1 MSKKIRKRDV
11 FKYLTVPVS
20 LAMLWFYI
28 YYTEGWER
36 IVQVFK
42 NLDYRYVVLLMLYP
56 IVYHS
61 LNAVCVAYMRRP
73 YQRGVPFL
81 YTLHTTFIANFW
93 GSITPA
99 TMQIGMISQIAA
111 ERTQGLN
118 VGNSTAI
125 HFANSLPQTVALLL
139 KKIVMFFI
147 AFNYLRQHLNFFFW
161 IFFLADCLMS
171 IVNVCVYFILP
182 RFDKIITK
190 ILDVIIK
197 VGAKLH
203 IVKKPVELTEK
214 SQRQVL
220 LLKSNMKS
228 LKYTSKDW
236 IVTILIC
243 LLIQVLDCC
252 SLYLSINA
260 LHIKLIY
267 PYLLTVA
274 IQTVGAGIMSFLSFI
289 PIPGQFGIMETISYV
304 ISKPLLG
311 AENINFSIIL
321 GRLTTYYFPL
331 LVYAIATAIPVRS
344 GKHRLNMERNDD
356 L

>member
-20 LAMLWFYI
+20 LSMLWFYI

-56 IVYHS
+56 IVYNS

-81 YTLHTTFIANFW
+81 YTLHTTFIASFW

-99 TMQIGMISQIAA
+99 NMQIGMISQIAA

-125 HFANSLPQTVALLL
+125 HFAHTLPQTVALLF
-139 KKIVMFFI
+139 KKAVMFFI

-190 ILDVIIK
+190 IIDVIIK

-203 IVKKPVELTEK
+203 IVKKPIELIEK

-228 LKYTSKDW
+228 LKYTAKDW

-243 LLIQVLDCC
+243 LFIQALDCC

-260 LHIKLIY
+260 LHINLIY

-274 IQTVGAGIMSFLSFI
+274 IQTVGGGIMSFLSFI
-289 PIPGQFGIMETISYV
+289 PIPGQFGISETISYV
-304 ISKPLLG
+304 INKPLLG
-311 AENINFSIIL
+311 AANINFSIIL
-321 GRLTTYYFPL
+321 GRLAGYYFPL

>member
-1 MSKKIRKRDV
+1 
-11 FKYLTVPVS
+11 
-20 LAMLWFYI
+20 
-28 YYTEGWER
+28 
-36 IVQVFK
+36 
-42 NLDYRYVVLLMLYP
+42 MLYP
-56 IVYHS
+56 IVYNS
-61 LNAVCVAYMRRP
+61 LNAVCVAYMRRH
-73 YQRGVPFL
+73 YQKGVPFL
-81 YTLHTTFIANFW
+81 YTLHTTFIASFW

-99 TMQIGMISQIAA
+99 NMQIGMISQIAA
-111 ERTQGLN
+111 ERMQGLN

-125 HFANSLPQTVALLL
+125 HFAHTLPQTVALLF

-161 IFFLADCLMS
+161 IFFLADCLIS
-171 IVNVCVYFILP
+171 IINVCVYFLLP

-203 IVKKPVELTEK
+203 IVKKPIELTEK

-228 LKYTSKDW
+228 LKYTAKDW
-236 IVTILIC
+236 IVTIMIC
-243 LLIQVLDCC
+243 LFIQALDCC

-260 LHIKLIY
+260 LHINLIY

-274 IQTVGAGIMSFLSFI
+274 IQTVGAGIMSFFSLI

-321 GRLTTYYFPL
+321 TRLTTYYFPL
-331 LVYAIATAIPVRS
+331 LVYAIATAIPVRN